1 MSHIFLGKSCRI
13 YYNSDLSGHITIRQE
28 DDMVN
33 IEAEDLFVFLGEW
46 LKGRAIADLEKTNPK
61 DFLRRRAGSYGS
73 F

>member
-1 MSHIFLGKSCRI
+1 
-13 YYNSDLSGHITIRQE
+13 
-28 DDMVN
+28 MVN